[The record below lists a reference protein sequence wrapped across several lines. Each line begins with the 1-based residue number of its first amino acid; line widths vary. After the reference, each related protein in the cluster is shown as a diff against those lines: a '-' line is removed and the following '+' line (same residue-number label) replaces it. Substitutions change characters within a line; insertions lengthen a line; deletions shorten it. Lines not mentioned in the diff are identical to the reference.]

1 MTDLNTLAD
10 RIESL
15 TGPSREV
22 DLEIHNSP
30 FPPSLHYRLSANT
43 PAFTASLDA
52 AMALVPEGLGR
63 EAFFLQRNSH
73 GQCFADVWTD
83 AEFNRYVKGKAAT
96 PALALCAAAL
106 RARSKQP

>member
-52 AMALVPEGLGR
+52 AMALVPEGCARHIEWCEGHI
-63 EAFFLQRNSH
+63 EAAVFLPDSPNLRH
-73 GQCFADVWTD
+73 G
-83 AEFNRYVKGKAAT
+83 YAAT
-96 PALALCAAAL
+96 AALALCAAAL
-106 RARSKQP
+106 RARSKQV